1 MKENAKFRSDA
12 GLKCFINRTTD
23 GNCCKWCSSIAGR
36 YVYGEE
42 PQDVFRRHDNCG
54 CSTIYEN
61 GRQRQDVWSKKSW
74 EGPSLTRRDSA
85 PAMLSTEQAR
95 QLQVRNLSYRGL
107 TNGGGSGIIKIENFN
122 PLSDSNVVPVLR
134 RESQNWINTLTT
146 EEIRA
151 IKKYTKNSGDP
162 ADNKFYARLNA
173 MLRGESA
180 IDETLQ
186 YYSDLISNALH
197 KNKLSHDIVC
207 YRNMNMNVFTDFNVG
222 DIFIPKQFLSAS
234 VTKSGALSGN
244 YKMKIHVKKGAK
256 GAYIESLSKYPRQRE
271 FLLDKNCAYR
281 ILAKSDNTIELEV
294 IV

>member
-1 MKENAKFRSDA
+1 MLQASY
-12 GLKCFINRTTD
+12 IVRTSD
-23 GNCCKWCSSIAGR
+23 GNCCKWCSSVAGR

-42 PQDVFRRHDNCG
+42 PHDVFHRHDNCG

-61 GRQRQDVWSKKSW
+61 GRQRQDVWSKKEW
-74 EGPSLTRRDSA
+74 EVPTGKGDSSPTR
-85 PAMLSTEQAR
+85 LSSEQAR
-95 QLQVRNLSYRGL
+95 EIQGRNLQYRGL
-107 TNGGGSGIIKIENFN
+107 TNDGGSGIIRLENFN
-122 PLSDSNVVPVLR
+122 PLSDSDVVPVLR
-134 RESQNWINTLTT
+134 RESQDWINTLTA
-146 EEIRA
+146 EEVRA

-162 ADNKFYARLNA
+162 ADNRFYARLNA
-173 MLRGESA
+173 MLRGDSP

-207 YRNMNMNVFTDFNVG
+207 YRNMSMNVFADFNVG

-234 VTKSGALSGN
+234 VTKSGALSGS

-281 ILAKSDNTIELEV
+281 ILAKSDNAIELEV
-294 IV
+294 II